1 MIKPVAYI
9 NPLVEG
15 RTPPSN
21 PNPPWDMEH
30 LYDYIYTRAMHPQ
43 YTGGSLIHMPQG
55 WIHTMSSAPWLGMAE
70 DVQAVWTRVLG
81 RVIAE
86 RPEHKWTL
94 YSGWQ
99 MSSAYTIYGRP
110 RPADGHGFIAEP
122 DWADADN
129 RQHVRMLRDLNIQE
143 WADRG
148 VTGFVFDSGSKDPAE
163 IVRWRHKL
171 RRVVDTVGLEAI
183 PWDGN
188 NQSGNINWWA
198 CEQRGVHYHANQ
210 RFRAGL
216 PFLEHVPASC
226 VGKAFVWLVHMMDPE
241 PTPDEV
247 ADMMFRGW
255 TPVVNGT
262 NDQLM
267 ADAMGI
273 YTHRPPPGPV
283 PGPGVDIG

>member
-1 MIKPVAYI
+1 
-9 NPLVEG
+9 
-15 RTPPSN
+15 
-21 PNPPWDMEH
+21 
-30 LYDYIYTRAMHPQ
+30 
-43 YTGGSLIHMPQG
+43 
-55 WIHTMSSAPWLGMAE
+55 MSSAPWLGMAE
-70 DVQAVWTRVLG
+70 DVQQVWTRVLG

-110 RPADGHGFIAEP
+110 RPNDGRGFIAEP

-148 VTGFVFDSGSKDPAE
+148 VTGFVFDSGSKNPAE
-163 IVRWRHKL
+163 IVRWKRKL
-171 RRVVDTVGLEAI
+171 RRVVDTIGLEAI
-183 PWDGN
+183 PWDN
-188 NQSGNINWWA
+188 NPGDAWDVGSINWWA

-210 RFRAGL
+210 RYRNGA
-216 PFLEHVPASC
+216 PFLEEVPPSC
-226 VGKAFVWLVHMMDPE
+226 VGKAFVWLVHVMDPE
-241 PTPDEV
+241 PTPMEV

-255 TPVVNGT
+255 TPVVNGSK
-262 NDQLM
+262 DQLM

-273 YTHRPPPGPV
+273 YTNGTPGPR
-283 PGPGVDIG
+283 PSTPGVDLG